1 VVKAVDDQTLLTLA
15 LVENLQRANLNALEE
30 AEGYQR
36 LVDEFGLTQQQ
47 VADVVGRT
55 ARR

>member
-1 VVKAVDDQTLLTLA
+1 VDDQTLLTLGA
-15 LVENLQRANLNALEE
+15 RGEPAAANLNALEE

-55 ARR
+55 GRP